1 MRLDDQICLNPQ
13 FLGFLQGQEKVNDPV
28 QSLTPHTDIDCL
40 ASDIVLASIQSN
52 QDIKNLSDV
61 VRKRCGREPFPSI
74 SVMET
79 ALKKRFVSALKMYEI
94 VVRECQEVDSI
105 RK

>member
-1 MRLDDQICLNPQ
+1 M
-13 FLGFLQGQEKVNDPV
+13 
-28 QSLTPHTDIDCL
+28 DIDCL

-61 VRKRCGREPFPSI
+61 VRKRCGKEPFPSVG
-74 SVMET
+74 VMEA

-94 VVRECQEVDSI
+94 VMRECQDVDST